1 MSHFDEVTAMLY
13 LDGQFDR
20 ERAAELRAHAKACDS
35 CRALLAALAGETRLL
50 REALLEEEEPVPA
63 WLLEPPSL
71 EPIPWA
77 WIGGFG
83 IAATGAYTLW
93 TGIVEPLRQQLSQ
106 AGFGEGNLLTMLLF
120 SGAFWQGWSAMT
132 NSLEWMAA
140 VTLGIVV
147 LVLVGRRWRRWR
159 RWATL
164 GIVIGGLLAALLL
177 PSAAG
182 AAEVRKGKPTFTLAR
197 GEVVKND
204 LILHAASAHINGDVE
219 GDLIVFAESLTVNGR
234 VSGDVLA
241 FARQARITG
250 PVDGNVRCVCQGL
263 FLGAPVGKNVTA
275 LVGSLEVDSKSAIG
289 GSLMGGTQHA
299 EISGSVGRD
308 LGLFAKD
315 ATLNG
320 LVGGAAHLRGR
331 RMQIGPDAEIR
342 GRASFEGSGQPE
354 VSPQAKLASPLEIKI
369 LKRRPNY
376 ASPRFYIQL
385 ALLWGV
391 AFLFGGLITLVMPGF
406 FAEVV
411 RSSHGYGVSLGV
423 GAITLAAGVVLAVIA
438 VLLLFIGLAGGA
450 VVVLLFGPALYS
462 AQVFVGTWLG
472 EKLLG
477 PSTGAGKVLNRLA
490 LGLLV
495 IRVLWLIPYLGW
507 ILWLGVELW
516 GVGALTLSLYK
527 TTRPQVATVA

>member
-1 MSHFDEVTAMLY
+1 MNHFDEITGMLY

-20 ERAAELRAHAKACDS
+20 ERAAELRAHAKECDS
-35 CRALLAALAGETRLL
+35 CGALLAALADEMRLL

-63 WLLEPPSL
+63 VLLEPPSL

-83 IAATGAYTLW
+83 IGATVAYTLW
-93 TGIVEPLRQQLSQ
+93 SGVVEPMRQQLSQ

-140 VTLGIVV
+140 ATLGIVV
-147 LVLVGRRWRRWR
+147 LVLVGRRWRRW
-159 RWATL
+159 ATL
-164 GIVIGGLLAALLL
+164 GIVVGGLLAALLL
-177 PSAAG
+177 PSTAR
-182 AAEVRKGKPTFTLAR
+182 AAEVRKGKPNFTLAR

-289 GSLMGGTQHA
+289 GSLTGGTPHA

-308 LGLFAKD
+308 LELFAKE

-331 RMQIGPDAEIR
+331 RLQIGPSADIR
-342 GRASFEGSGQPE
+342 GKASFEGSNQPE
-354 VSPQAKLASPLEIKI
+354 VSPQAKLTSPLEIKI
-369 LKRRPNY
+369 VKRRPNY

-391 AFLFGGLITLVMPGF
+391 AFLFGALITLVMPGF

-411 RSSHGYGVSLGV
+411 RSSHRYGMSLGV

-450 VVVLLFGPALYS
+450 LVVLLFGPALYS

-477 PSTGAGKVLNRLA
+477 PSAGMGKILSRLA
-490 LGLLV
+490 LGLLA

-527 TTRPQVATVA
+527 STRPQVATVA